1 LVPLKTNPLQLE
13 SSRSNDKEEGNL
25 FSICSHISTHASGDI
40 DHMKC
45 HWSIIF
51 IQLKQ
56 KNLLKPKGFF
66 TFLKA
71 LWKFVILRKYP
82 LIRISLLQGQPIPE
96 YK

>member
-56 KNLLKPKGFF
+56 KKPLEAKRVFYIF
-66 TFLKA
+66 KSSLEICYTQEISFDPNFLIA
-71 LWKFVILRKYP
+71 RATNPGI
-82 LIRISLLQGQPIPE
+82 
-96 YK
+96 